1 MLQLC
6 DIIDG
11 TDISEPK
18 KRMRGEKNSVE
29 SGLILCLPGKD
40 KETNGI
46 YSSHWRAGSLDRA
59 IRHVLIVSSGTPRSC
74 VPPSAILIYLISRQ
88 GRNID
93 NEGSWAY
100 QCKRTDGCLT
110 FLSTFAL
117 LAASPVAT
125 VEGSNAARGL
135 PWVDNIVSEVSGGL
149 PSMMKGTWDT

>member
-1 MLQLC
+1 
-6 DIIDG
+6 
-11 TDISEPK
+11 
-18 KRMRGEKNSVE
+18 MRGEKNSVE

-46 YSSHWRAGSLDRA
+46 YSSHW
-59 IRHVLIVSSGTPRSC
+59 
-74 VPPSAILIYLISRQ
+74 RQ